1 MNGALHKGPCVR
13 AKSLQLCPTLCDPMD
28 HSPPG
33 SSVHGILQAR
43 ILAWIAMFTSR
54 GFFTT
59 SATWEAPIEGRRVLF
74 IVRFQLLLK
83 DSEEA
88 LQGKGDLFWVR
99 CSFCSRISKNL
110 GGASGKEPACQCRR
124 CKTCGFNPW
133 LGKIPWRR
141 EQATHSSIL
150 AWRIPI
156 NRGPWRVTVHR
167 VPKSRRT
174 EAT

>member
-1 MNGALHKGPCVR
+1 ML
-13 AKSLQLCPTLCDPMD
+13 
-28 HSPPG
+28 
-33 SSVHGILQAR
+33 
-43 ILAWIAMFTSR
+43 TSR
-54 GFFTT
+54 GFSPPRDQTHITYISCTGGEFFTT
-59 SATWEAPIEGRRVLF
+59 SATWEASTEGRRVLF
-74 IVRFQLLLK
+74 MVRFQFLLK

-99 CSFCSRISKNL
+99 CSFCSRISKNP

-141 EQATHSSIL
+141 EQAIHSSIL
-150 AWRIPI
+150 AWRIPT